1 MERRSVTRAASKID
15 RQRSRER
22 GTGVECV
29 AAVAVTA
36 EEERTDGGAD
46 AERGPHLERITV
58 HFGQPLDPRQL
69 AQEAEGDEP
78 HERIALALH
87 DHVAE
92 LAVPALFFATTAQ

>member
-1 MERRSVTRAASKID
+1 MAASTRALIE
-15 RQRSRER
+15 RSLTGELQPFKPGIGLLLHEFRVPVIPVLLR
-22 GTGVECV
+22 GTYQALQPGSLL
-29 AAVAVTA
+29 
-36 EEERTDGGAD
+36 
-46 AERGPHLERITV
+46 PHLERITV

-92 LAVPALFFATTAQ
+92 LGRSGSARE